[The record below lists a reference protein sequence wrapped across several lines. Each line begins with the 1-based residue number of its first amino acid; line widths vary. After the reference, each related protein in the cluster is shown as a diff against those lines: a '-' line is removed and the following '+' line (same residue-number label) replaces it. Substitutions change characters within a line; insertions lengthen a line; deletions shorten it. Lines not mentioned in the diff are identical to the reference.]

1 VAPRRVVERLDVIE
15 DGKLSVMAAGGNRHI
30 EPAVGLEGAPK
41 GLHRRIIV
49 DTISLFS
56 PARCFTIG
64 QYKFALSEWWQ
75 TIPDSYRSRSM
86 DYLTRRSVVAQ
97 YSIECFHGS
106 G

>member
-49 DTISLFS
+49 TVSCAAHAALDAGGLQSLDVIFVDVLAAAVGVMQEPLGWI
-56 PARCFTIG
+56 PAF
-64 QYKFALSEWWQ
+64 
-75 TIPDSYRSRSM
+75 
-86 DYLTRRSVVAQ
+86 
-97 YSIECFHGS
+97 
-106 G
+106 